1 MKATIKQ
8 VGYGSI
14 AEEMGIEVGDVLL
27 EINGMPVIDIM
38 DYFYYRDDEE
48 LTLTIEK
55 ADGEV
60 WDLEIEKDVDEDIG
74 LEFTNPIIDCAK
86 SCSNKCIFCFI
97 DQMPEGMRETL
108 YFKDDD
114 SRLSFMMGN
123 FVTLT
128 NMSDELFARLIHY
141 KMSPINISVH
151 VIDPSRRKMML
162 GNKEAGKIKER
173 LLELKAAGL
182 TMNGQVVLLPE
193 INDGK
198 YLDETIE
205 FLASLYPEMQ
215 SMAVV
220 PVGMT
225 KYRENLPRLKA
236 VNKKKA
242 REIIAQI
249 DKWQK
254 RLLDKI
260 NARFV
265 YAADEFFKRAE
276 LAIPSASYYDNYIQI
291 ENGVGLIRKFE
302 DAANIAIESGR
313 CSLDVDV
320 PIVATST
327 DAADMMHRIQAKME
341 AKCGHSCFE
350 VVPIVN
356 DYFGHSI
363 TVTGLITAGDL
374 INQLKQKAMG
384 RRVLIAENMRNSD
397 GLFLDDLSLTD
408 VKEALA
414 AEIELVS
421 ADGSVFV
428 NKVWRN
434 L

>member
-1 MKATIKQ
+1 MKATIKHIAAF
-8 VGYGSI
+8 SI
-14 AEEMGIEVGDVLL
+14 AEELGIETGDVLL

-55 ADGEV
+55 QDGEI
-60 WDLEIEKDVDEDIG
+60 WDLDIEKEIDEDIG

-162 GNKEAGKIKER
+162 GNREAGKIKER
-173 LLELKAAGL
+173 LLALKEAGL

-198 YLDETIE
+198 YLDETID

-225 KYRENLPRLKA
+225 KFRENLPRLKA
-236 VNKKKA
+236 VNKAKA
-242 REIIAQI
+242 REIITQI
-249 DKWQK
+249 GAWQEK
-254 RLLDKI
+254 LLERI
-260 NARFV
+260 GARFV

-276 LAIPSASYYDNYIQI
+276 WNIPAANYYDDYIQI

-302 DAANIAIESGR
+302 DAAMVAIENNS
-313 CSLDVDV
+313 CPLLDDL

-327 DAADMMHRIQAKME
+327 DAADMMYRIQAAME
-341 AKCGHSCFE
+341 AKCGRSCFE
-350 VVPIVN
+350 VVPILN
-356 DYFGHSI
+356 DYFGHTI

-374 INQLKQKAMG
+374 IAQLRKKASG

-397 GLFLDDLSLTD
+397 GLFLDDLKLED
-408 VKEALA
+408 VKRELA
-414 AEIELVS
+414 AEIDLVA
-421 ADGSVFV
+421 ADGAAFV
-428 NKVWRN
+428 STVWRN